1 MCVCVCVCARA
12 VSHFSRV
19 LESPYVTVYMCTQS
33 LQSCP
38 TLCDSM
44 DCSHQVLSR
53 RMEFSR
59 QYWSREPFPSPEDLP
74 DPGIEP
80 MSLTSPALTG
90 RFFTSATWEVQLHV
104 YTCSHT
110 HNYTCMYIYTH
121 NYTCVHMHTYTED
134 FFQQLIDMLYVPL
147 SFGFCRLKSSKLFYN
162 YMMSWIIHII
172 MDYSDF

>member
-1 MCVCVCVCARA
+1 MCVCVCVSARA
-12 VSHFSRV
+12 LSRFIRV
-19 LESPYVTVYMCTQS
+19 LDSPYVTVYMCSQS

-38 TLCDSM
+38 TLRDSV
-44 DCSHQVLSR
+44 DCSHQVLLS

-90 RFFTSATWEVQLHV
+90 GFFTSAIWEVQLHM

-121 NYTCVHMHTYTED
+121 NYTCSMCTYAH
-134 FFQQLIDMLYVPL
+134 
-147 SFGFCRLKSSKLFYN
+147 
-162 YMMSWIIHII
+162 IHRGLLPTA
-172 MDYSDF
+172 D